1 MGIGSNN
8 LFGGWRAPID
18 SYPKKEEKGNDDKL
32 FSKARDAPE
41 VRDAPEARDAPAVY
55 MEPMNV
61 NVNVN
66 TDYQSRLI
74 EIQSENINL
83 RKSNDELRTRVLD
96 LEKDIIEKTKIL
108 EIILE
113 KDRRTDNA
121 LREQQEY
128 VLDSFFDYVDMQ
140 TVKLE
145 SRRISTNNKNDA
157 QSGLTFEN
165 DGDDG
170 DDVEGDGIDGD
181 EIDGDGID
189 GDEIH
194 CDGVDSC

>member
-18 SYPKKEEKGNDDKL
+18 SYPKKEDKVNDDKL
-32 FSKARDAPE
+32 FSKAHDNPE
-41 VRDAPEARDAPAVY
+41 TRDAPEARDAPAVY
-55 MEPMNV
+55 TEPINV
-61 NVNVN
+61 NVNA
-66 TDYQSRLI
+66 DYQSRLI
-74 EIQSENINL
+74 EILSENINL
-83 RKSNDELRTRVLD
+83 RKSNDELRMRVLE